1 MLEDKNEKNKNDTLD
16 NLTKTGRI
24 FKGSEVLEVLERFY
38 NYKPQ
43 VSYPKHFRV
52 GDRKYHDLASTFV
65 DAGAGKYRQC
75 RAKWDDGITAST
87 ISIFNVTT
95 EYERGKELLQ
105 SYRYI
110 NYNLAVDEIDWIYRK
125 KSNNVSELK
134 SKIWTKWAD
143 ENGTIGKAYGYKIKK
158 KVYDSKLSDNKI
170 DQMDYILESLILD
183 PDNRRML
190 INLYD
195 VDELSEMALAP
206 CAYETYFM
214 VDYKDYTDPQLNMIL
229 NQRSG
234 DFLVAAHPGG
244 WNEFQY
250 YVLYTL
256 IANLTGYTKGKFVH
270 NTYNMHI
277 YDRHSEIIPMNTPAA
292 NISGSLPN
300 PFVIK
305 DEYMKQIFDIRKK
318 YLPEKYINVSIA
330 VAELPEEERKAY
342 AREIIDLFYKYEI
355 GEWFYIEEYTEKL
368 KKIAPEIK
376 NIPVAE

>member
-1 MLEDKNEKNKNDTLD
+1 MEMKPAKNDTLD
-16 NLTKTGRI
+16 NLTKTGKI
-24 FKGSEVLEVLERFY
+24 FKGSEVLERFY

-95 EYERGKELLQ
+95 EYERGKDLLQ

-125 KSNNVSELK
+125 KSNNVFELK

-143 ENGTIGKAYGYKIKK
+143 ENGNIGKAYGYQVGK

-250 YVLYTL
+250 YTLYKL
-256 IANLTGYTKGKFVH
+256 IATLTGYSLGKFVH

-277 YDRHSEIIPMNTPAA
+277 YDRHS
-292 NISGSLPN
+292 NIVLSTVKNKRNNDIKLPN
-300 PFVIK
+300 PFNIK
-305 DEYMKQIFDIRKK
+305 DEYMKQIFDIRDK
-318 YLPEKYINVSIA
+318 YLLGHDFNIVTS

-355 GEWFYIEEYTEKL
+355 GEWFYVKEYTEEL
-368 KKIAPEIK
+368 KKYVPEIK

>member
-1 MLEDKNEKNKNDTLD
+1 MKVTCE
-16 NLTKTGRI
+16 
-24 FKGSEVLEVLERFY
+24 
-38 NYKPQ
+38 
-43 VSYPKHFRV
+43 
-52 GDRKYHDLASTFV
+52 LASDGWMIKRGDLWKDKTSATSTDYFNLHLKPYV
-65 DAGAGKYRQC
+65 SFNDFKTSVFYYYKIIDNFKVNGMSNTKPDYRPC
-75 RAKWDDGITAST
+75 RAMWSDGIIANTV
-87 ISIFNVTT
+87 SIFNITT
-95 EYERGKELLQ
+95 KYTNGKGPLQ
-105 SYRYI
+105 NYRYI

-134 SKIWTKWAD
+134 SKIWNKWAD
-143 ENGTIGKAYGYKIKK
+143 ENGTIGKAYGYQVGK

-195 VDELSEMALAP
+195 INELSEMALAP
-206 CAYETYFM
+206 CAYEIYFM
-214 VDYKDYTDPQLNMIL
+214 VKGPYLNMIL

-250 YVLYTL
+250 YILYKL
-256 IANLTGYTKGKFVH
+256 IAALTGYSLGKFVH

-277 YDRHSEIIPMNTPAA
+277 YDRHSDIVLSTVKNKRNNFIKLPDPF
-292 NISGSLPN
+292 NI
-300 PFVIK
+300 K
-305 DEYMKQIFDIRKK
+305 EEYMKQILDIRNK
-318 YLPEKYINVSIA
+318 YSLGHDVNIVTS
-330 VAELPEEERKAY
+330 VAKLTEEERKAY

-355 GEWFYIEEYTEKL
+355 GEWFYIKEFTEEL
-368 KKIAPEIK
+368 KKCVPEIK